1 MVHSL
6 VYVSAADRALRGV
19 DLQTLLEQSR
29 SHNRANDITGL
40 LLYRAGTFLQFIEG
54 DEAVVEDLYTVIEAD
69 ERHHDVTVVRRRTQ
83 PVRQFPSW
91 SMAYGDV
98 DPTSTDPVQVES
110 PPPDGPAPQ
119 TVDEARFI
127 LELLDLF
134 DPRIPDQA

>member
-6 VYVSAADRALRGV
+6 VYVSASDRGLRGV

-29 SHNRANDITGL
+29 RHNEENGITGL

-54 DEAVVEDLYTVIEAD
+54 STATAVQDLYATIALD
-69 ERHHDVTVVRRRTQ
+69 ERHHDVTLVRRREQ

-98 DPTSTDPVQVES
+98 DPTSTEPLQVLS
-110 PPPDGPAPQ
+110 PPPHGPAPQ
-119 TVDEARFI
+119 TTDEARFI

-134 DPRIPDQA
+134 DPRIPD